1 MTVQT
6 DTGYSTGT
14 GKEESRRE
22 HGNADP
28 PAHVQHYFVFFPH
41 SRGDLFFTRPR
52 SCVIKCIDNGKRLP
66 QRNVSFSVL

>member
-28 PAHVQHYFVFFPH
+28 RHMFSTTLFFFP
-41 SRGDLFFTRPR
+41 
-52 SCVIKCIDNGKRLP
+52 
-66 QRNVSFSVL
+66 Q

>member
-14 GKEESRRE
+14 GEEESRRE

-28 PAHVQHYFVFFPH
+28 PAHVQHYFVFFPTVDET
-41 SRGDLFFTRPR
+41 SSSSGLGPT
-52 SCVIKCIDNGKRLP
+52 L
-66 QRNVSFSVL
+66 